1 MSPKELQATLEAG
14 LPEALA
20 QVRKAID
27 ALMQAESHL
36 QNAASKLIDTPEDD
50 RLLSLSITLENIE
63 IDVRRQ
69 MERMKQLA

>member
-1 MSPKELQATLEAG
+1 MVKDLEAIVQAG

-27 ALMQAESHL
+27 ALIQAETHL
-36 QNAASKLIDTPEDD
+36 MNAASKLTDTPEDD
-50 RLLSLSITLENIE
+50 RLTSLSIAIEDLE

>member
-1 MSPKELQATLEAG
+1 MTKELEAVVAAG

-27 ALMQAESHL
+27 SLIEAESHL
-36 QNAASKLIDTPEDD
+36 QNAASKLADTPEDD
-50 RLLSLSITLENIE
+50 RLTSLSLSLEDIE
-63 IDVRRQ
+63 IDIRRQ